1 MTGNMAR
8 ERYKPKAADYS
19 LYVNEHLY
27 LHLGYLSKS
36 VSYYLIAILVF
47 QIYVFEFNIFT
58 GAGTRSIGSA
68 T

>member
-8 ERYKPKAADYS
+8 ERYKPKAADCS
-19 LYVNEHLY
+19 LCKRASAFAFG
-27 LHLGYLSKS
+27 LGERI
-36 VSYYLIAILVF
+36 SYYLIAILVF
-47 QIYVFEFNIFT
+47 QLYMLNIFT

>member
-1 MTGNMAR
+1 MTKILNTYG
-8 ERYKPKAADYS
+8 S
-19 LYVNEHLY
+19 LIKQSSSVTNRCN
-27 LHLGYLSKS
+27 LSKS